1 MDTRPAALTGLRR
14 TGAALLTA
22 LTLAG
27 GAVAATCTTSVTVT
41 ATATATG
48 GTDGAAGACPPAP
61 AVPVRAVASRP
72 VHG

>member
-27 GAVAATCTTSVTVT
+27 GAVATCTTSVTVT

-48 GTDGAAGACPPAP
+48 GTDGAAGACPPAS